1 MIVVFPNH
9 THILFF
15 MPTIQLF
22 LVQIRNNQNNL
33 DMLYEYSELWHL
45 SINFDKTKIMIFGTR
60 QDQSF
65 NFNLGGQRIDICTD
79 IKYLGVIFS
88 RNRHFHLTKKH
99 NVEHARK
106 AMYVLFKRIVILIF
120 QLICSCIYLSM
131 LF

>member
-1 MIVVFPNH
+1 MIVVFPDH
-9 THILFF
+9 THLLFF

-22 LVQIRNNQNNL
+22 LVQ
-33 DMLYEYSELWHL
+33 M
-45 SINFDKTKIMIFGTR
+45 
-60 QDQSF
+60 QSF

-79 IKYLGVIFS
+79 FKYLGVIFS
-88 RNRHFHLTKKH
+88 RNRHFHQTKKH

-120 QLICSCIYLSM
+120 QLICSCIYLYM